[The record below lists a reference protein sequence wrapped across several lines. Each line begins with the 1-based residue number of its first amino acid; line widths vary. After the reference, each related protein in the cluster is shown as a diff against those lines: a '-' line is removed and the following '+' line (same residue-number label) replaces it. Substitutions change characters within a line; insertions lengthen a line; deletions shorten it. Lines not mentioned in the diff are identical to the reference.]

1 MATELKMPAL
11 SPTMEEGTLA
21 KWLVK
26 EGDEVKSGDILAEI
40 ETDKATMEF
49 EAVDEGKIAKI
60 LVPEG
65 TDGVKVGQPIALL
78 AADGE
83 QVQPSPPSGGEGQSS
98 VAAQGGGAAASSA
111 RPHPAQPAAESPSPA
126 GGEGKVPA
134 PESAQPTPHLM
145 ETAARDLV
153 ADVAETRD
161 EPEMPEGTPLVSLT
175 VREALRD
182 AMAEEMRAD
191 ERVFVLGEEVAEYQ
205 GAYKVT
211 QGLLQEFGAR
221 RVVDTPIT
229 EYGFA
234 GVGTGAAMGGLRPIV
249 EFMTFNFAMQAI
261 DHIINSAAKT
271 NYMSGGQMRCPI
283 VFRGPNGAAA
293 RVAAQHSQNYGSW
306 YAHVP
311 GLIVIS
317 PYSAADAKG
326 LLKAAIRSPDP
337 VVFLENELL
346 YGQHFDVPQMDDYAL
361 PIGKAR
367 IVRPGKDVT
376 IVSYS
381 IGVGVALEAAQ
392 ELMGQG
398 INAEVIDLR
407 TLRPLDKATVLD
419 SLKRTNR
426 MVVVEEGW
434 PVCSISSEIIAMAM
448 TEGFDDLDAPVLRV
462 TDADV
467 PLPYAANLEKMALI
481 KASEVVEAAKAVCY
495 R

>member
-1 MATELKMPAL
+1 MALELKMPAL

-49 EAVDEGKIAKI
+49 EAVDEGKITKI

-65 TDGVKVGQPIALL
+65 TDGVKVGQPIAIL
-78 AADGE
+78 DGE
-83 QVQPSPPSGGEGQSS
+83 
-98 VAAQGGGAAASSA
+98 GAEST
-111 RPHPAQPAAESPSPA
+111 PAAVPVDHKEAVQGPDQAIPKPSDQKTLEHPI
-126 GGEGKVPA
+126 E
-134 PESAQPTPHLM
+134 EPTPHVF

-153 ADVAETRD
+153 ADVAATHD
-161 EPEMPEGTPLVSLT
+161 DPEVPEGTPLVSMT

-191 ERVFVLGEEVAEYQ
+191 SRVFVMGEEVAEYQ

-211 QGLLQEFGAR
+211 QGLLEEFGAK

-234 GVGTGAAMGGLRPIV
+234 GLGTGAAMGGLRPIV

-271 NYMSGGQMRCPI
+271 NYMSGGQMRCPV

-311 GLIVIS
+311 GLVVIC

-346 YGQHFDVPQMDDYAL
+346 YGQHFDVPQLDDYVL

-376 IVSYS
+376 VVSYS

-407 TLRPLDKATVLD
+407 TLRPLDKKTVLD

-434 PVCSISSEIIAMAM
+434 PECSIASEIIAIAM

-481 KASEVVEAAKAVCY
+481 KASEVVQAVKAVCY

>member
-49 EAVDEGKIAKI
+49 EAVDEGTISKI

-65 TDGVKVGQPIALL
+65 TDGVKVGQAIALI
-78 AADGE
+78 AGDGE
-83 QVQPSPPSGGEGQSS
+83 AGGDAAPAP
-98 VAAQGGGAAASSA
+98 AAQEAAAPTPSDQKTEA
-111 RPHPAQPAAESPSPA
+111 SPI
-126 GGEGKVPA
+126 
-134 PESAQPTPHLM
+134 ESAGEQKKPDTGTTQLTSNP
-145 ETAARDLV
+145 ASD
-153 ADVAETRD
+153 
-161 EPEMPEGTPLVSLT
+161 PEVPEGTAVVSTT

-191 ERVFVLGEEVAEYQ
+191 SRVFVMGEEVAEYQ

-211 QGLLQEFGAR
+211 QGLLDEFGPK

-234 GVGTGAAMGGLRPIV
+234 GIGAGAAMGGLRPIV

-283 VFRGPNGAAA
+283 VFRGPNGAAS
-293 RVAAQHSQNYGSW
+293 RVAAQHSQNYGPW
-306 YAHVP
+306 YASVP
-311 GLIVIS
+311 GLVVIA

-326 LLKAAIRSPDP
+326 LMKAAIRSEDP

-346 YGQHFDVPQMDDYAL
+346 YGQHFDVPQMDDYVL

-367 IVRPGKDVT
+367 VVRAGKDVT

-392 ELMGQG
+392 ELAGQG
-398 INAEVIDLR
+398 IEAEVIDLR
-407 TLRPLDKATVLD
+407 TLRPLDKATVLE
-419 SLKRTNR
+419 SLKKTNR

-434 PVCSISSEIIAMAM
+434 PTCSIASEIIAIAM

-481 KASEVVEAAKAVCY
+481 KAADVVEAVKQVTY

>member
-1 MATELKMPAL
+1 MPVELKMPAL
-11 SPTMEEGTLA
+11 SPTMEEGTLS

-26 EGDEVKSGDILAEI
+26 EGDDVRSGDILAEI

-78 AADGE
+78 TGDGE
-83 QVQPSPPSGGEGQSS
+83 AVSDAAPATAAAEPAP
-98 VAAQGGGAAASSA
+98 AAQAV
-111 RPHPAQPAAESPSPA
+111 PEPAEQKAEA
-126 GGEGKVPA
+126 T
-134 PESAQPTPHLM
+134 PTPHVF

-153 ADVAETRD
+153 ADVAATHD
-161 EPEMPEGTPLVSLT
+161 DPEVPEGTPLVATT

-182 AMAEEMRAD
+182 AMAEEMRTD
-191 ERVFVLGEEVAEYQ
+191 ERVFVMGEEVAEYQ

-211 QGLLQEFGAR
+211 QNLLQEFGPK
-221 RVVDTPIT
+221 RVIDTPIT

-234 GVGTGAAMGGLRPIV
+234 GIGSGAAMGGLRPIV

-293 RVAAQHSQNYGSW
+293 RVGAQHSQNYGPW
-306 YAHVP
+306 YASVP
-311 GLIVIS
+311 GLVVIA

-326 LLKAAIRSPDP
+326 LLKAAIRTDDP

-346 YGQHFDVPQMDDYAL
+346 YGQHFDVPQLDDYVL

-392 ELMGQG
+392 ELMAQG

-407 TLRPLDKATVLD
+407 TLRPLDKATVLE

-434 PVCSISSEIIAMAM
+434 PVCSISSEIIAIAM

-462 TDADV
+462 TDVDV

-481 KASEVVEAAKAVCY
+481 KAAQVVEAVKAVTY

>member
-1 MATELKMPAL
+1 MPVELKMPAL

-26 EGDEVKSGDILAEI
+26 EGDDVKSGDILAEI

-65 TDGVKVGQPIALL
+65 TDGVKVGAPIALL
-78 AADGE
+78 AGDGE
-83 QVQPSPPSGGEGQSS
+83 DVTPSPQRGEGRGEGAPTSSDTPGPSPQPSPDT
-98 VAAQGGGAAASSA
+98 GAGA
-111 RPHPAQPAAESPSPA
+111 
-126 GGEGKVPA
+126 GKVTA
-134 PESAQPTPHLM
+134 PESEQPTPHLM

-153 ADVAETRD
+153 GDVAKTHD
-161 EPEMPEGTPLVSLT
+161 DPEVPEGTPLVSLT

-191 ERVFVLGEEVAEYQ
+191 ERVFVMGEEVAEYQ

-271 NYMSGGQMRCPI
+271 NYMSGGQMRCPM

-293 RVAAQHSQNYGSW
+293 RVAAQHSQNYASW

-311 GLIVIS
+311 GLVVIA

-326 LLKAAIRSPDP
+326 LLKAAIRTDDP

-346 YGQHFDVPQMDDYAL
+346 YGQHFDVPQLDDYVL

-407 TLRPLDKATVLD
+407 TLRPLDKATVLE

-434 PVCSISSEIIAMAM
+434 PVCSIASEIISIAM

-462 TDADV
+462 TDVDV
-467 PLPYAANLEKMALI
+467 PLPYAANLEKLALI
-481 KASEVVEAAKAVCY
+481 KASQVVEAVKAVTY

>member
-1 MATELKMPAL
+1 MPVELKMPAL

-26 EGDEVKSGDILAEI
+26 EGDDVKSGDILAEI

-49 EAVDEGKIAKI
+49 EAVDEGKIARI

-65 TDGVKVGQPIALL
+65 SEGVKVGQPIAIL
-78 AADGE
+78 AGDGE
-83 QVQPSPPSGGEGQSS
+83 QV
-98 VAAQGGGAAASSA
+98 SA
-111 RPHPAQPAAESPSPA
+111 PAAEPVSDTKEQPKPASMQTPSIPEPA
-126 GGEGKVPA
+126 SQEQEA
-134 PESAQPTPHLM
+134 TPTPHVF

-153 ADVAETRD
+153 ADVSQTRD
-161 EPEMPEGTPLVSLT
+161 EPEVPEGTPLVSMT

-182 AMAEEMRAD
+182 AMAEEMRSD
-191 ERVFVLGEEVAEYQ
+191 ERVFVMGEEVAEYQ

-211 QGLLQEFGAR
+211 QGLLDEFGAK

-234 GVGTGAAMGGLRPIV
+234 GLGTGAAMGGLRPIV

-311 GLIVIS
+311 GLVVIA

-326 LLKAAIRSPDP
+326 LLKAAIRTEDP

-346 YGQHFDVPQMDDYAL
+346 YGQHFDVPQMDDYVL

-392 ELMGQG
+392 ELMAQG

-407 TLRPLDKATVLD
+407 TLRPLDKKTVLD
-419 SLKRTNR
+419 SLRRTNR

-434 PVCSISSEIIAMAM
+434 PVCSIASEIISIAM

-467 PLPYAANLEKMALI
+467 PLPYAANLEKLALI
-481 KASEVVEAAKAVCY
+481 KTSEVVEAVKAVTY